1 MMNARKIRIHYP
13 WQKTPIRGGFFVP
26 TLKLDE
32 IKEDGLRAA
41 VFFKLRGKAEFV
53 VKDGRLGV
61 WFTRVR

>member
-1 MMNARKIRIHYP
+1 MMNVRKIRIHYP
-13 WQKTPIRGGFFVP
+13 WQKTPLHGGFFVP

>member
-13 WQKTPIRGGFFVP
+13 WQKTPLRGGFFVP
-26 TLKLDE
+26 TLRLE
-32 IKEDGLRAA
+32 ETKEDGLRAA
-41 VFFKLRGKAEFV
+41 VFYKLRGKAEFV